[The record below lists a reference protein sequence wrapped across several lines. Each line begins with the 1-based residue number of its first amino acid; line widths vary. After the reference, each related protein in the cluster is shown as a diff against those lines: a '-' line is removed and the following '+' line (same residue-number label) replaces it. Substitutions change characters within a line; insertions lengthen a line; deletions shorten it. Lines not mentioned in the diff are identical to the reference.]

1 MMLSRKALT
10 IVAAAGLAAVGACQ
24 GPTDTPTVAADL
36 EAMGADHMIT
46 GMVSFLSASGVRE
59 GRIEADTA
67 YVYVDSATTSLR
79 GMRLIF
85 YTESGRP
92 RATVTAESGE
102 LDDNTDRMVARGNV
116 VLTVHQDGRR
126 IESPELHYDPGRDR
140 LWSDSATVQIM
151 PDGSVTRGSS
161 FESDLEFQNFRLA
174 NPRGSISGIRF

>member
-1 MMLSRKALT
+1 MLSRKVMAILAMT
-10 IVAAAGLAAVGACQ
+10 GIGAAGACQ
-24 GPTDTPTVAADL
+24 GPTDAPPLGADL
-36 EAMGADHMIT
+36 EALGADHMLT

-85 YTESGRP
+85 YNEQGRP
-92 RATVTAESGE
+92 RATVTSESGE

-140 LWSDSATVQIM
+140 LWSDSATVQIL
-151 PDGSVTRGSS
+151 PDGSVTRGTS